1 VLLLTSLV
9 IPASSE
15 SPSQVDETDMV
26 TDKSII
32 QTRDANINDIFQS
45 ARASAK
51 QTFNVSQ
58 LNDYVKAYFANVHP
72 LLPVLHKE
80 AFLRLYRLYAIK
92 ALPDHWETIADG
104 SSRDGRAVSLIS
116 SVLALG
122 ALSLTETR
130 TAEKGK
136 TPAHFGEAM
145 EFYTICLKI
154 LSYTHDTLETMM
166 AFLLMSVFAIQ
177 TADIKGM
184 YSSQLLL
191 MLLQKLFGD

>member
-9 IPASSE
+9 TAALSE
-15 SPSQVDETDMV
+15 SPSQADQTDAV

-32 QTRDANINDIFQS
+32 KTRDANINDIFQS
-45 ARASAK
+45 ARTSAK
-51 QTFNVSQ
+51 KTFNVSQ

-92 ALPDHWETIADG
+92 ALPDHWETITDG

-130 TAEKGK
+130 TAEKEK
-136 TPAHFGEAM
+136 TTPAHFGEAM

-166 AFLLMSVFAIQ
+166 TFLLMSVFAIQ
-177 TADIKGM
+177 TADIKGI
-184 YSSQLLL
+184 YPSQILL
-191 MLLQKLFGD
+191 MLL